1 MSLNESARV
10 VVQTILSRAEELR
23 IAEHSVAGAR
33 VLDLGIS
40 VRGGLQAGL
49 ELARACLADR
59 ADVSIVPSAVP
70 GLAGPAVLVHSDDPV
85 RACLASQY
93 AGWSVSA
100 GKYFAM
106 GSGPMRAAYGKEA
119 IFDHIPGRES
129 AEHVVGILETR
140 KLPTEEVIAY
150 FLERLKVTPDR
161 LTLLCAPA
169 SSIAGS
175 VQVVA
180 RALETA
186 MHKLHELKFD
196 PNKVISGFGV
206 APMPPIGRDDITA
219 IGWTTDAILYGGQ
232 VTVWVDADDDEIAA
246 VGPRVPSS
254 SSKDHGEPFRDIF
267 ERAGKDFYKID
278 PHLFSP
284 ATIEFCNVK
293 TGRRHVFGRVEP
305 EVLRRSFGGA
315 AGL

>member
-10 VVQTILSRAEELR
+10 VVEAILARAEELR
-23 IAEHSVAGAR
+23 VAEHTVGGTR
-33 VLDLGIS
+33 IIDLGIA
-40 VRGGLQAGL
+40 VRGGLNAGL
-49 ELARACLADR
+49 ELARVCLADR
-59 ADVSIVPSAVP
+59 ADVSLVSSNVP
-70 GLAGPAVLVHSDDPV
+70 GLPGPAVQVYSDDPV

-93 AGWSVSA
+93 AGWSISV

-106 GSGPMRAAYGKEA
+106 ASGPMRAAHGKEA
-119 IFDHIPGRES
+119 IYAHIPGRES
-129 AEHVVGILETR
+129 APDAVGVLETR
-140 KLPTEEVIAY
+140 KLPTEEVVAY
-150 FLERLKVTPDR
+150 LAGCLGVAAEHLV
-161 LTLLCAPA
+161 LLCAPA

-186 MHKLHELKFD
+186 MHKLHALGFD
-196 PNKVISGFGV
+196 PNKVVSGYGV

-219 IGWTTDAILYGGQ
+219 IGWTNDAILYGGQ
-232 VTVWVDADDDEIAA
+232 VTVWVDAEDDEIAA

-254 SSKDHGEPFRDIF
+254 ASEDHGEPFRDIF

-284 ATIEFCNVK
+284 AAIEFCYLK
-293 TGRRHVFGRVEP
+293 TGRRHAFGRVEP
-305 EVLRRSFGGA
+305 EVLRRSFGG
-315 AGL
+315 

>member
-1 MSLNESARV
+1 MSLNESALV
-10 VVQTILSRAEELR
+10 IVQSILARTEELR
-23 IAEHSVAGAR
+23 VAEHTVAGAR
-33 VLDLGIS
+33 VLDLGIA

-49 ELARACLADR
+49 ELARVCLADR
-59 ADVSIVPSAVP
+59 ADVSIVPSSIP
-70 GLAGPAVLVHSDDPV
+70 GIPGPAVQVATDDPV

-106 GSGPMRAAYGKEA
+106 GSGPMRAALGKEA
-119 IFDHIPGRES
+119 IYDHIPGRES
-129 AEHVVGILETR
+129 ASHVVGVLETR
-140 KLPTEEVIAY
+140 KLPTAEVIAY
-150 FLERLKVTPDR
+150 FSDRLGLPADR
-161 LTLLCAPA
+161 LTFVCAPA

-196 PNKVISGFGV
+196 PNKVISGYGV

-219 IGWTTDAILYGGQ
+219 IGWTNDAILYGGQ

-246 VGPRVPSS
+246 VGPQVPSS
-254 SSKDHGEPFRDIF
+254 SSKDHGIPFRDIF

-284 ATIEFCNVK
+284 AAIEFCSLK
-293 TGRRHVFGRVEP
+293 TGRRQVFGRIEP
-305 EVLRRSFGGA
+305 DVLRRSFGG
-315 AGL
+315 

>member
-10 VVQTILSRAEELR
+10 VVEVILARAEELR
-23 IAEHSVAGAR
+23 VAASTVGGAR
-33 VLDLGIS
+33 VIDMGIAA
-40 VRGGLQAGL
+40 RGGLQAGL
-49 ELARACLADR
+49 ELARGCLADR
-59 ADVSIVPSAVP
+59 AEVSIVPSNVP
-70 GLAGPAVLVHSDDPV
+70 GLPGPAVQVHSDDPV
-85 RACLASQY
+85 AACLASQY
-93 AGWSVSA
+93 AGWAVKA
-100 GKYFAM
+100 GQFFAM
-106 GSGPMRAAYGKEA
+106 GSGPMRAAYAKEA
-119 IFDHIPGRES
+119 IYADFPGRES
-129 AEHVVGILETR
+129 ALAAVGVLETR
-140 KLPTEEVIAY
+140 KPPTEEVIAY
-150 FLERLKVTPDR
+150 FVERLGLPADR
-161 LTLLCAPA
+161 ITLLCAPA
-169 SSIAGS
+169 SSVAGS

-196 PNKVISGFGV
+196 PNKVVSGYGV

-219 IGWTTDAILYGGQ
+219 IGWTNDAILYGGQ

-254 SSKDHGEPFRDIF
+254 ASKDHGEPFRDIF

-284 ATIEFCNVK
+284 AMIEFCNLK

-305 EVLRRSFGGA
+305 QVLQRSFGG
-315 AGL
+315 

>member
-10 VVQTILSRAEELR
+10 VVQTILARSEELR
-23 IAEHSVAGAR
+23 IAEHTVAEAR
-33 VLDLGIS
+33 VLDLGIAA
-40 VRGGLQAGL
+40 RGGLQAGL
-49 ELARACLADR
+49 ELARVCLADR
-59 ADVSIVPSAVP
+59 ADVSLVPSNVP
-70 GLAGPAVLVHSDDPV
+70 GIPGPAVQVHSDDPV
-85 RACLASQY
+85 LACLASQY
-93 AGWSVSA
+93 AGWAVSA

-119 IFDHIPGRES
+119 IYDEIPGRES
-129 AEHVVGILETR
+129 AGIVVGVLETR
-140 KLPTEEVIAY
+140 KMPTEEVIAY
-150 FLERLKVTPDR
+150 FRERLNVSPER

-186 MHKLHELKFD
+186 MHKLHSLKFD
-196 PNKVISGFGV
+196 PNKVISGYGV

-219 IGWTTDAILYGGQ
+219 IGWTNDAILYGGQ

-246 VGPRVPSS
+246 IGPQVPSS
-254 SSKDHGEPFRDIF
+254 SSKDHGAPFREVF

-284 ATIEFCNVK
+284 ATIEFCNLK
-293 TGRRHVFGRVEP
+293 TGRRQVFGRIEP
-305 EVLRRSFGGA
+305 EVLRRSFGG
-315 AGL
+315 

>member
-10 VVQTILSRAEELR
+10 VVEAILARAEELR
-23 IAEHSVAGAR
+23 VAESFVGGAR
-33 VLDLGIS
+33 LIDLGIAM
-40 VRGGLQAGL
+40 RGGLQAGL

-59 ADVSIVPSAVP
+59 ADVSLVP
-70 GLAGPAVLVHSDDPV
+70 GPLGPSVQVQTDDPV

-106 GSGPMRAAYGKEA
+106 GSGPMRAALGKEA
-119 IFDHIPGRES
+119 IYDHIDGRES
-129 AEHVVGILETR
+129 ATAVVGVLETR
-140 KLPTEEVIAY
+140 KLPTEEVVAY
-150 FLERLKVTPDR
+150 FVDR
-161 LTLLCAPA
+161 LGLRADRITLLCAPA

-196 PNKVISGFGV
+196 PNKVVSGYGI

-219 IGWTTDAILYGGQ
+219 IGWTNDAILYGGQ
-232 VTVWVDADDDEIAA
+232 VTVWVDADDDEIASI
-246 VGPRVPSS
+246 GPRVPSS
-254 SSKDHGEPFRDIF
+254 ASKDHGEPFRDIF
-267 ERAGKDFYKID
+267 ERAGRDFYKID

-284 ATIEFCNVK
+284 ATIEFCNLK
-293 TGRRHVFGRVEP
+293 TGRRHAFGRVEP
-305 EVLRRSFGGA
+305 EVLRRSFGG
-315 AGL
+315 

>member
-1 MSLNESARV
+1 MSLNESACV
-10 VVQTILSRAEELR
+10 VVVAILARAEGLR
-23 IAEHSVAGAR
+23 VAEHILGGAR
-33 VLDLGIS
+33 VIDLGIA

-49 ELARACLADR
+49 ELARVCLADR
-59 ADVSIVPSAVP
+59 AEVSIVPSNVP
-70 GLAGPAVLVHSDDPV
+70 GLPGPAVQVHSDDPV

-119 IFDHIPGRES
+119 IYAHIPGRES
-129 AEHVVGILETR
+129 APDAVGVLETR

-150 FLERLKVTPDR
+150 LAECLGLSADH

-186 MHKLHELKFD
+186 MHKLHALGFD
-196 PNKVISGFGV
+196 PNKVLSGYGI

-219 IGWTTDAILYGGQ
+219 IGWTNDAILYGGQ

-246 VGPRVPSS
+246 IGPRVPSS

-284 ATIEFCNVK
+284 ATIEFCNLK
-293 TGRRHVFGRVEP
+293 TGRRHAFGQLEP
-305 EVLRRSFGGA
+305 EVLRRSFGG
-315 AGL
+315 